1 MLTPLISAV
10 AGETI
15 QSSVWGGCAL
25 ALVGLFLISTSSV
38 DNSAV
43 DTVVESDMSNIA
55 ATASSFNQGDAMILL
70 GALSWSAYIFR
81 TSQIAKKYSE
91 LDLQFTKTAVLAG
104 MYGLWFLSTA
114 ASTLNS
120 GGTLLQLW
128 PGFQSIPVWIL
139 LAYSAVGPGAIA
151 DLLQQQGQKEVTASE
166 SNIILCTES
175 IFAAVCAFTLLG
187 EVSSI
192 KEVIGGLFI
201 VVAAILASKQ

>member
-1 MLTPLISAV
+1 M

-15 QSSVWGGCAL
+15 HSSIWGGCAL

-43 DTVVESDMSNIA
+43 IDTIVDSGMS
-55 ATASSFNQGDAMILL
+55 TTSSFNQGDAMILL
-70 GALSWSAYIFR
+70 GALSWSFYIFR

-91 LDLQFTKTAVLAG
+91 LDLQFTKTVFLAV
-104 MYGLWFLSTA
+104 MYGGWFLLTA
-114 ASTLNS
+114 ASALKS
-120 GGTLLQLW
+120 GETLLGLW
-128 PGFQSIPVWIL
+128 SGFQSIPVWIL

-187 EVSSI
+187 EVSST

-201 VVAAILASKQ
+201 VVAAIFASKE